1 MTGATAHA
9 DFLHARSEF
18 APEAPPVLTVAQ
30 GQHFVLET
38 RSVLTDPRFET
49 AEDFSIFSIPVTGP
63 VRIEGVRPG
72 DLVRIDV
79 HEISIADRGGMV
91 TMPGRGGFGEPLA
104 MHGLVIPVHDGHAH
118 FPDGVR
124 VPIRPMVGK
133 IGLAPAGESPNSST
147 VGRYG
152 GNMDCRDIIAG
163 SSLFVTAQVDGGSL
177 YAGDLHAVQGDGEC
191 SLTAVE
197 MEGSVEL
204 SCRVVRPA
212 PVRGPVVFSE
222 DRMIVLGDGEDL
234 DEAATVALDETMAIV
249 RADRGWSREHTAMLL
264 SAAADVSVSQLVN
277 ARKSVKVSLDTRYL
291 LTAPFETKED

>member
-1 MTGATAHA
+1 MTAGTAHA
-9 DFLHARSEF
+9 DFVHARAEF
-18 APEAPPVLTVAQ
+18 DPGADPVLAVAQ
-30 GQHFVLET
+30 GERFRLET

-49 AEDFSIFSIPVTGP
+49 ADDYSIFSIPVTGP
-63 VRIEGVRPG
+63 VRIDGVRPG

-79 HEISIADRGGMV
+79 HEILIADRGGMV
-91 TMPGRGGFGEPLA
+91 TLPGRGGFGTPLA
-104 MHGLVIPVHDGHAH
+104 MHGLVVPVHDGHAH
-118 FPDGVR
+118 FPDNVR

-133 IGLAPAGESPNSST
+133 IGFAPDGDSPSSST

-163 SSLFVTAQVDGGSL
+163 ASLFLTAQVEGGLL

-197 MEGSVEL
+197 MEGAVEL
-204 SCRVVRPA
+204 SCHVVRPA

-222 DRMIVLGDGEDL
+222 ERMIVLGDGEDL
-234 DEAATVALDETMAIV
+234 DEAATAALDEMMAIV
-249 RADRGWSREHTAMLL
+249 RADRGWTRERTAMLL

-291 LTAPFETKED
+291 LTSPFETKED

>member
-1 MTGATAHA
+1 MTTSTAHA
-9 DFLHARSEF
+9 DFQHARTEF
-18 APEAPPVLTVAQ
+18 DPGAEPVLVVTQDERFTLDA
-30 GQHFVLET
+30 

-63 VRIEGVRPG
+63 VRIEGILPG

-79 HEISIADRGGMV
+79 HEIRIADRGGMV
-91 TMPGRGGFGEPLA
+91 TMPGRGGFTEPLA
-104 MHGLVIPVHDGHAH
+104 MHGLVIPVCDGYAH
-118 FPDGVR
+118 FPDDVR

-152 GNMDCRDIIAG
+152 GNMDCRDIVAG
-163 SSLFVTAQVDGGSL
+163 ASLFVTAQVEGGSL

-212 PVRGPVVFSE
+212 PVRGPVVFAE
-222 DRMIVLGDGEDL
+222 ERMIVLGDGEDL
-234 DEAATVALDETMAIV
+234 DEAAAVALDETMAIV
-249 RADRGWSREHTAMLL
+249 RADRGWTRERTAMLL

-291 LTAPFETKED
+291 LTSPFETKED